1 MAWTV
6 VKELQ
11 YAAGG
16 MVSFLEADRNEK
28 LLEFYNKNGFRE
40 FGVKMVKDSEGK
52 LHELVQLLRL
62 M

>member
-16 MVSFLEADRNEK
+16 MVSFLGADKKEE

-40 FGVKMVKDSEGK
+40 FDVKMVEDSEGN
-52 LHELVQLLRL
+52 EQLLRL